1 MHHDQH
7 HGVLYLSLS
16 SSTASQALLEQADV
30 LARATSK
37 QAVHAWLVEKSTEH
51 TRALLLLFHL
61 SHAVL
66 VMSDARCVD
75 IGLLRQ
81 LRSLHTLKQ
90 TVQPTVQVALKPVL
104 QPTGRGGG
112 QRNEQRS
119 DQRSDAQLPTLP
131 ALGFVFASPPVPSP
145 DAPGADGRLSAR
157 PRLEPEAEPEPEP
170 EPEPQPEPYP

>member
-119 DQRSDAQLPTLP
+119 DQRSDAQLPTRIWNTASNRCMPRKLFTAVWVCGMACMVP
-131 ALGFVFASPPVPSP
+131 ASPCVKYIRYS
-145 DAPGADGRLSAR
+145 DHR
-157 PRLEPEAEPEPEP
+157 
-170 EPEPQPEPYP
+170 

>member
-90 TVQPTVQVALKPVL
+90 TVQPTVQVRVRVRVRCLERLGALK
-104 QPTGRGGG
+104 GR
-112 QRNEQRS
+112 
-119 DQRSDAQLPTLP
+119 A
-131 ALGFVFASPPVPSP
+131 
-145 DAPGADGRLSAR
+145 
-157 PRLEPEAEPEPEP
+157 
-170 EPEPQPEPYP
+170 

>member
-7 HGVLYLSLS
+7 HGVLYRSLS

-66 VMSDARCVD
+66 VMSDDMRGINA
-75 IGLLRQ
+75 
-81 LRSLHTLKQ
+81 SN
-90 TVQPTVQVALKPVL
+90 TVHVFV
-104 QPTGRGGG
+104 GRGWSRRG
-112 QRNEQRS
+112 S
-119 DQRSDAQLPTLP
+119 H
-131 ALGFVFASPPVPSP
+131 FCV
-145 DAPGADGRLSAR
+145 GASAR
-157 PRLEPEAEPEPEP
+157 ACTLVIWFRFRSQRARARVVAPTF
-170 EPEPQPEPYP
+170 